1 LPAPDIVLIHGAN
14 GCAAEMEPLAAPL
27 RPFGRVFVLDLVGHG
42 GRPVPEH
49 LAIGDSAADVIEQLD
64 RAGIERAFFVGYSLG
79 GYVALYLARHFAAR
93 TAGACAIAAKLVFD
107 DATVSRWC
115 HLANP
120 ERLARPGNPRGPQ
133 MLSAHGD
140 GWRTVTT
147 ANAALFAQLGRE
159 PALGDADLAAIDRPV
174 LLVNSN
180 RDQLV
185 PWSETLHLGAII
197 PAARLVMFYGLAHPL
212 RNVQVNPVG
221 YAVGQWIEEFAGT
234 R

>member
-1 LPAPDIVLIHGAN
+1 MPAPDIVLLHGAN
-14 GCAAEMEPLAAPL
+14 GCAAEIEPLAAPL
-27 RPFGRVFVLDLVGHG
+27 RAYGRVLVPNLVGHG
-42 GRPVPEH
+42 GRPVPQR
-49 LAIGDSAADVIEQLD
+49 LTIGATAADVVELLD
-64 RAGIERAFFVGYSLG
+64 REGIERAYFVGYSLG
-79 GYVALYLARHFAAR
+79 GYAALYLARHFAAR

-107 DATVSRWC
+107 TATVSRWT

-120 ERLARPGNPRGPQ
+120 ERIARAGNPRGPE
-133 MLSAHGD
+133 MLRAHGD
-140 GWRTVTT
+140 DWRAVTT
-147 ANAALFAQLGRE
+147 ANAALFEQLGRE

-185 PWSETLHLGAII
+185 PWSETLHLGRIM

-212 RNVQVNPVG
+212 RNVRVDSVAR
-221 YAVGQWIEEFAGT
+221 AVGQWIEEIART